1 MKRLLP
7 VSCVCALSLFIGGCQ
22 SISGSDIQ
30 ARLNSLDFNLDS
42 SSYIARAG
50 ESLETIA
57 RRYDTPVAQLQR
69 LNPHALNGVYPGMN
83 INIREPF
90 GASVQNVENARWLE
104 TDQVPNRSIVQAA
117 PAPVRQAVPLPTA
130 PVQRIPRQ
138 ATPIPAAS
146 APIIASD
153 QYLIG
158 RAPVNNVV
166 RQQPAIVAVQP
177 AGYVEQPG
185 YPVEEVIQGDDWVL
199 PNSIEGVEAEL
210 DKFVGGWQWPLDGQ
224 LARDYDPHRPNG
236 RGIEI
241 VGLPGQQV
249 FATRNGVVDWVARSP
264 DGVGKVVIVRHDD
277 DYLSIYSNAQ
287 ELNVRIKDVVSQGE
301 PIAILGANANDEPL
315 LRFEIS
321 KNGNLLNPMDFLS
334 PR

>member
-7 VSCVCALSLFIGGCQ
+7 VSGVCVLTLFIGGCQ
-22 SISGSDIQ
+22 SISGAQLQS
-30 ARLNSLDFNLDS
+30 RLDRLDFNLDS

-50 ESLETIA
+50 ETLDTIA
-57 RRYDTPVAQLQR
+57 RRYDTPVSTLQR
-69 LNPHALNGVYPGMN
+69 LNPSAAATGVFAGMS
-83 INIREPF
+83 INVREPN
-90 GASVQNVENARWLE
+90 GASVSTVQNAGW
-104 TDQVPNRSIVQAA
+104 SA
-117 PAPVRQAVPLPTA
+117 PEQPAVRATPAQIRQSAVATRTVPLPA
-130 PVQRIPRQ
+130 IE
-138 ATPIPAAS
+138 
-146 APIIASD
+146 SD

-158 RAPVNNVV
+158 RAPVENVV
-166 RQQPAIVAVQP
+166 RQRPAIIESQP
-177 AGYVEQPG
+177 SGYVEQPG
-185 YPVEEVIQGDDWVL
+185 YPVEEVIDEDDWVL
-199 PNSIEGVEAEL
+199 PSSVAGVGAEL
-210 DKFVGGWQWPLDGQ
+210 EKFVGGWQWPLEGQ
-224 LARDYDPHRPNG
+224 LARDYDPNRANG

-241 VGLPGQQV
+241 VGLPGQEV
-249 FATRNGVVDWVARSP
+249 YATRNGVVDWVARSP

-287 ELNVRIKDVVSQGE
+287 ELNVRMKDVVSQGE